1 VSGVGDEEEVLSSA
15 KSNTTAAKT
24 HAHTHTTEPSLDDT
38 HKARVC
44 AASHPTANN
53 NATHASSDDTPQTVT
68 QHEEANKQRGGEV
81 GGVLDKHVVEAVAT
95 CSRPAHATKPEED
108 AHTGAGVS
116 SATCATGQMR
126 VDCLERVS
134 SAVGVGGSAVGG
146 EECGLK
152 EAGDE
157 GLDAVLR
164 ASAARDSVCVVNVSP
179 VNLHVCMYIYL
190 QTYIH
195 LYSCVCMYICT
206 YTYKYKY
213 IHAYKHILRYIHMHT
228 NTYIHTY
235 TCMCVHLRT
244 CTYADTTN
252 QWLPLKKKSDR
263 NGHTCFYIL
272 LAAQRLTYQGKLV
285 YMICM
290 YTSYIYIICI
300 HYISHILLCHY
311 PSKGHLL
318 EKLVYMYVC
327 MI

>member
-44 AASHPTANN
+44 AASHPTANDT
-53 NATHASSDDTPQTVT
+53 ATHASSDDTPQTVT
-68 QHEEANKQRGGEV
+68 QHEESNKQKRGEM

-116 SATCATGQMR
+116 SANSATGQMR
-126 VDCLERVS
+126 VDCLEQVS

-164 ASAARDSVCVVNVSP
+164 ASAARNSVRVVNVSP
-179 VNLHVCMYIYL
+179 VNLHVCMCIYL
-190 QTYIH
+190 QTRLH

-213 IHAYKHILRYIHMHT
+213 VHAYKHILRYIHIHI
-228 NTYIHTY
+228 YAHKHIHTY
-235 TCMCVHLRT
+235 IYVHVRALTHIFVLRH
-244 CTYADTTN
+244 N
-252 QWLPLKKKSDR
+252 
-263 NGHTCFYIL
+263 
-272 LAAQRLTYQGKLV
+272 
-285 YMICM
+285 
-290 YTSYIYIICI
+290 
-300 HYISHILLCHY
+300 
-311 PSKGHLL
+311 
-318 EKLVYMYVC
+318 
-327 MI
+327 